1 MRRVGKP
8 LRTPGISRR
17 PINGQ
22 KGWERAE
29 PPDNG
34 GHGKPGFQPLPEGEA
49 VLLGQSLPLSNP
61 LPGKEPANAVFPGV
75 FFS

>member
-34 GHGKPGFQPLPEGEA
+34 GHGKSGFQPLPEGEA
-49 VLLGQSLPLSNP
+49 VQLGLPEEWLEA
-61 LPGKEPANAVFPGV
+61 GKP
-75 FFS
+75 